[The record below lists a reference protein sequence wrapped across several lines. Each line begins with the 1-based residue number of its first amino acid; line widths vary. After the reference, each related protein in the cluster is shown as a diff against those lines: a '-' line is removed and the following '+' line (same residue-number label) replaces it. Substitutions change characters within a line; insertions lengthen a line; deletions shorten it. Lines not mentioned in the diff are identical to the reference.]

1 MIDLTAVIDNEEAI
15 RKFRELRNIAR
26 NATTSVVTD
35 ADRMD
40 YAMQRFA
47 ATLGKIGVGVSL
59 AGLVRQIA
67 ATRGEFQQLEVA
79 FTTLLQ
85 SKEKADALMS
95 QMVDLA
101 AKTPFDLKGVADGAR
116 QLLAY
121 GFAAEDITGT
131 LTRLGNVAAGL
142 GLPLERLTY
151 LYGTT
156 AVQGRLYA
164 RDMLQFTSS
173 GIPVLQEMAKMYG
186 KTTEEINE
194 MVSAGKIGFEDVK
207 KVIEGMTNEGGQFYN
222 LMQEQSKTITGLISN
237 LGDALD
243 TMFNDIGKSQ
253 EGVIAGVLQGTI
265 SLVENYQKV
274 LDILVPLVATY
285 GAYKAAIMLTVA
297 AQRVN
302 MVVMREAVLQKA
314 LALKIGKELTAA
326 QAVEAARM
334 TLVTKGWKALTVAIK
349 ANTVA
354 MLRNPVGL
362 ITTAIAALTYGLYK
376 LITADSAQ
384 EAAQKRVNAAM
395 DEYHQKLDEQ
405 KSKAESLHSVMNDD
419 VSTAYSKQKAYE
431 DLIKTYPEL
440 LKKYDEEQ
448 IKLMSLVDLTKE
460 LNRINDA
467 RKERDLEERYNN
479 KLAEINREKQYH
491 NTWIGK
497 RDDYAELYELEKQLK
512 SFRETMA
519 AAAPADVKIA
529 TLQGNID
536 ELTEQNKEIDR
547 LIQEARRKAAQ
558 GQFIPYNESE
568 AYLQEQKQSNVKT
581 IASNQGQITKLQE
594 GGTAVVQNKAYW
606 ENLKKEAQGAIDAMD
621 ISLKGTAEWKKLE
634 AQIVEYDAKIKQFN
648 TSDKTVKS
656 VSDAQKKLAEL
667 IFANDRALEQSRLD
681 IMKDGREKELA
692 ELDMQITEKL
702 QVIEKERK
710 LLNEAYDKDPSS
722 ARNEAAQRMTSEF
735 KGNAGLL
742 ARPLID
748 AAELVKKGWEDAGD
762 GIATVFSSQYGILDA
777 EGKEIELL
785 VTPILPNGDVLSPQ
799 ELEDYIYRQL
809 QGASDILKSD
819 TKKIVIAT
827 GVSSDGSAG
836 EILHQ
841 LQEAYYSEDIKFK
854 ERQINIEQKLVDAKA
869 AINLKYA
876 NEYDKISKQIMD
888 DTLSDEERKFQDI
901 KDKYAE
907 FRKWVETAKEGGS
920 ITLDQAGELEGKIKQ
935 AEENK
940 VLLEKEKAWN
950 EYLTKYGTFRER
962 LQATKD
968 EYDRKIAGTVTEGE
982 RSMLEAERDAA
993 LADFEVQASEWA
1005 QQLADMSIVQLD
1017 EMMREAQKKLEE
1029 ARKAYDKLDSSSTS
1043 EAEGLRKTIIRLEAE
1058 IKKLKEQL
1066 SKASETAKTGDWGG
1080 MATAFNAIAE
1090 TTRNAA
1096 NGICE
1101 YDEGLANVLST
1112 MGDIAASV
1120 GSFASAMG
1128 NIETSGASF
1137 ENVMGGITSGI
1148 SLATTVIG
1156 GLFNLFKRD
1165 DAIERTRRQFADL
1178 NDEIIRL
1185 KRESEINGWEGTIF
1199 GEDAFRNASEN
1210 MNVFTEAYDRYNK
1223 TLSKI
1228 QKRGGKFSFLT
1239 GIKEWESAAE
1249 SIANM
1254 SVKTRHGTWFRSAKY
1269 ESLGSLLPELF
1280 DDGELN
1286 MDALQKFTESDLFGK
1301 LAEENQELI
1310 KDLVDDW
1317 ELYQDAIEATKD
1329 YLSGIF
1335 GDLGNTMTDALV
1347 DAFTNG
1353 TNAAE
1358 SFKDSVSGMLG
1369 KLAKDMIYS
1378 IQLAPL
1384 FEEAQKQMLTAME
1397 NASGLSPEK
1406 QFEQYTNIID
1416 SLVSS
1421 VEGKQD
1427 DVMRMLEAFREA
1439 GNKHNLDL
1447 FTPDNDVSAQTAST
1461 RGYQVMSQD
1470 EGEEMNGRLSDVQAK
1485 TGNIL
1490 AAVEFVKSLSAEQLN
1505 RTTDIRDIM
1514 IQLNGNVADIR
1525 SYTRVLPTMNETLTS
1540 MNRKL
1545 DNL

>member
-85 SKEKADALMS
+85 NKEKADALMS

-285 GAYKAAIMLTVA
+285 GTYRAALIATAAIEKVQATITATKAILEQTKMLTRATQAQILFNKAVKANPYVLAASALVGLVSVIWRFSNRAKEAAKNAEGLARVNRQVAEQTDAEVARIKSLQDILSDTNAAYSARKKALDDLKSIVPSYHANLTEEGSLINNNTAALKAYITEFERLVKLQA
-297 AQRVN
+297 AQ
-302 MVVMREAVLQKA
+302 
-314 LALKIGKELTAA
+314 
-326 QAVEAARM
+326 
-334 TLVTKGWKALTVAIK
+334 
-349 ANTVA
+349 
-354 MLRNPVGL
+354 
-362 ITTAIAALTYGLYK
+362 
-376 LITADSAQ
+376 
-384 EAAQKRVNAAM
+384 
-395 DEYHQKLDEQ
+395 
-405 KSKAESLHSVMNDD
+405 
-419 VSTAYSKQKAYE
+419 
-431 DLIKTYPEL
+431 
-440 LKKYDEEQ
+440 
-448 IKLMSLVDLTKE
+448 
-460 LNRINDA
+460 
-467 RKERDLEERYNN
+467 
-479 KLAEINREKQYH
+479 
-491 NTWIGK
+491 
-497 RDDYAELYELEKQLK
+497 
-512 SFRETMA
+512 
-519 AAAPADVKIA
+519 
-529 TLQGNID
+529 D
-536 ELTEQNKEIDR
+536 ELTEAYKKQRQLQKELTKYEHD
-547 LIQEARRKAAQ
+547 LAEARQYNSLVAQ
-558 GQFIPYNESE
+558 PSVSAKVGTSGLQAISMGAGSGVAKPTAEIENQIERIKSEISATNDIINELNNEITNTSFEEEASKTILSAIQNLTDAQNAYNEAVKAWE
-568 AYLQEQKQSNVKT
+568 AAVSDGSDISVVKE
-581 IASNQGQITKLQE
+581 K
-594 GGTAVVQNKAYW
+594 
-606 ENLKKEAQGAIDAMD
+606 QGAVDA
-621 ISLKGTAEWKKLE
+621 AKKALDE
-634 AQIVEYDAKIKQFN
+634 AR
-648 TSDKTVKS
+648 
-656 VSDAQKKLAEL
+656 KLAGVDEKTKKAVTKSQKEL
-667 IFANDRALEQSRLD
+667 ADLVLANDLALEQSRLD

-1096 NGICE
+1096 NGIRE

-1335 GDLGNTMTDALV
+1335 GDLGNTMTDALA

-1397 NASGLSPEK
+1397 NDSGLSPEK

>member
-1 MIDLTAVIDNEEAI
+1 
-15 RKFRELRNIAR
+15 
-26 NATTSVVTD
+26 
-35 ADRMD
+35 
-40 YAMQRFA
+40 
-47 ATLGKIGVGVSL
+47 
-59 AGLVRQIA
+59 
-67 ATRGEFQQLEVA
+67 
-79 FTTLLQ
+79 
-85 SKEKADALMS
+85 
-95 QMVDLA
+95 
-101 AKTPFDLKGVADGAR
+101 
-116 QLLAY
+116 
-121 GFAAEDITGT
+121 
-131 LTRLGNVAAGL
+131 
-142 GLPLERLTY
+142 
-151 LYGTT
+151 
-156 AVQGRLYA
+156 
-164 RDMLQFTSS
+164 
-173 GIPVLQEMAKMYG
+173 
-186 KTTEEINE
+186 
-194 MVSAGKIGFEDVK
+194 
-207 KVIEGMTNEGGQFYN
+207 
-222 LMQEQSKTITGLISN
+222 
-237 LGDALD
+237 
-243 TMFNDIGKSQ
+243 
-253 EGVIAGVLQGTI
+253 
-265 SLVENYQKV
+265 
-274 LDILVPLVATY
+274 
-285 GAYKAAIMLTVA
+285 
-297 AQRVN
+297 
-302 MVVMREAVLQKA
+302 
-314 LALKIGKELTAA
+314 
-326 QAVEAARM
+326 
-334 TLVTKGWKALTVAIK
+334 
-349 ANTVA
+349 
-354 MLRNPVGL
+354 
-362 ITTAIAALTYGLYK
+362 
-376 LITADSAQ
+376 
-384 EAAQKRVNAAM
+384 
-395 DEYHQKLDEQ
+395 
-405 KSKAESLHSVMNDD
+405 
-419 VSTAYSKQKAYE
+419 
-431 DLIKTYPEL
+431 
-440 LKKYDEEQ
+440 
-448 IKLMSLVDLTKE
+448 
-460 LNRINDA
+460 
-467 RKERDLEERYNN
+467 
-479 KLAEINREKQYH
+479 
-491 NTWIGK
+491 
-497 RDDYAELYELEKQLK
+497 
-512 SFRETMA
+512 
-519 AAAPADVKIA
+519 
-529 TLQGNID
+529 
-536 ELTEQNKEIDR
+536 
-547 LIQEARRKAAQ
+547 
-558 GQFIPYNESE
+558 
-568 AYLQEQKQSNVKT
+568 
-581 IASNQGQITKLQE
+581 
-594 GGTAVVQNKAYW
+594 
-606 ENLKKEAQGAIDAMD
+606 
-621 ISLKGTAEWKKLE
+621 
-634 AQIVEYDAKIKQFN
+634 
-648 TSDKTVKS
+648 
-656 VSDAQKKLAEL
+656 
-667 IFANDRALEQSRLD
+667 
-681 IMKDGREKELA
+681 
-692 ELDMQITEKL
+692 
-702 QVIEKERK
+702 
-710 LLNEAYDKDPSS
+710 
-722 ARNEAAQRMTSEF
+722 
-735 KGNAGLL
+735 
-742 ARPLID
+742 
-748 AAELVKKGWEDAGD
+748 
-762 GIATVFSSQYGILDA
+762 
-777 EGKEIELL
+777 
-785 VTPILPNGDVLSPQ
+785 
-799 ELEDYIYRQL
+799 
-809 QGASDILKSD
+809 
-819 TKKIVIAT
+819 
-827 GVSSDGSAG
+827 
-836 EILHQ
+836 
-841 LQEAYYSEDIKFK
+841 
-854 ERQINIEQKLVDAKA
+854 
-869 AINLKYA
+869 
-876 NEYDKISKQIMD
+876 
-888 DTLSDEERKFQDI
+888 
-901 KDKYAE
+901 
-907 FRKWVETAKEGGS
+907 
-920 ITLDQAGELEGKIKQ
+920 
-935 AEENK
+935 
-940 VLLEKEKAWN
+940 
-950 EYLTKYGTFRER
+950 
-962 LQATKD
+962 
-968 EYDRKIAGTVTEGE
+968 
-982 RSMLEAERDAA
+982 
-993 LADFEVQASEWA
+993 
-1005 QQLADMSIVQLD
+1005 
-1017 EMMREAQKKLEE
+1017 
-1029 ARKAYDKLDSSSTS
+1029 
-1043 EAEGLRKTIIRLEAE
+1043 
-1058 IKKLKEQL
+1058 
-1066 SKASETAKTGDWGG
+1066 

-1096 NGICE
+1096 NGIRE

-1239 GIKEWESAAE
+1239 GIKEWDSAAE

-1301 LAEENQELI
+1301 LAGENQELI

-1347 DAFTNG
+1347 DAFANG

>member
-121 GFAAEDITGT
+121 GFAAEDVTGT

-594 GGTAVVQNKAYW
+594 GGTAAVQNKAYW

-667 IFANDRALEQSRLD
+667 ILANDRALEQSRLD
-681 IMKDGREKELA
+681 IMKEGLDKELA
-692 ELDMQITEKL
+692 EIDFQTEQRK
-702 QVIEKERK
+702 QAISKAREEEKEASGGK
-710 LLNEAYDKDPSS
+710 LTNEREQDFATQMANLEVKANNERIA
-722 ARNEAAQRMTSEF
+722 ARM
-735 KGNAGLL
+735 
-742 ARPLID
+742 
-748 AAELVKKGWEDAGD
+748 
-762 GIATVFSSQYGILDA
+762 
-777 EGKEIELL
+777 
-785 VTPILPNGDVLSPQ
+785 
-799 ELEDYIYRQL
+799 
-809 QGASDILKSD
+809 
-819 TKKIVIAT
+819 
-827 GVSSDGSAG
+827 
-836 EILHQ
+836 
-841 LQEAYYSEDIKFK
+841 
-854 ERQINIEQKLVDAKA
+854 
-869 AINLKYA
+869 KYA

-968 EYDRKIAGTVTEGE
+968 EYDRKIARTVTEGE

-1096 NGICE
+1096 NGIRE

-1239 GIKEWESAAE
+1239 GIKEWDSAAE

-1301 LAEENQELI
+1301 LAGENQELI

-1347 DAFTNG
+1347 DAFANG
-1353 TNAAE
+1353 TNASE

>member
-85 SKEKADALMS
+85 NKEKADALMS

-681 IMKDGREKELA
+681 IMKDGLNKELA
-692 ELDMQITEKL
+692 EIDFQTEQRK
-702 QVIEKERK
+702 QAISKAREEEKEASGGK
-710 LLNEAYDKDPSS
+710 LTNEREQDFATQMANVEVKANNERIA
-722 ARNEAAQRMTSEF
+722 ARM
-735 KGNAGLL
+735 
-742 ARPLID
+742 
-748 AAELVKKGWEDAGD
+748 
-762 GIATVFSSQYGILDA
+762 
-777 EGKEIELL
+777 
-785 VTPILPNGDVLSPQ
+785 
-799 ELEDYIYRQL
+799 
-809 QGASDILKSD
+809 
-819 TKKIVIAT
+819 
-827 GVSSDGSAG
+827 
-836 EILHQ
+836 
-841 LQEAYYSEDIKFK
+841 
-854 ERQINIEQKLVDAKA
+854 
-869 AINLKYA
+869 KYA

-940 VLLEKEKAWN
+940 VLLENEKAWN

-1096 NGICE
+1096 NGIRE

-1239 GIKEWESAAE
+1239 GTKEWDSAAE

-1347 DAFTNG
+1347 DAFANG

-1358 SFKDSVSGMLG
+1358 SFKDSVSGMLS

-1384 FEEAQKQMLTAME
+1384 FEEAQKQMLTVME

-1416 SLVSS
+1416 SLVSN

>member
-67 ATRGEFQQLEVA
+67 TTRGEFQQLEVA

-85 SKEKADALMS
+85 NKEKADALMAE
-95 QMVDLA
+95 MVDLA

-681 IMKDGREKELA
+681 IMKDGLNKELA
-692 ELDMQITEKL
+692 EIDFQTEQRK
-702 QVIEKERK
+702 QAISKAREEEKEASGGK
-710 LLNEAYDKDPSS
+710 LTNEREQDFATQMANVEVKANNERIA
-722 ARNEAAQRMTSEF
+722 ARM
-735 KGNAGLL
+735 
-742 ARPLID
+742 
-748 AAELVKKGWEDAGD
+748 
-762 GIATVFSSQYGILDA
+762 
-777 EGKEIELL
+777 
-785 VTPILPNGDVLSPQ
+785 
-799 ELEDYIYRQL
+799 
-809 QGASDILKSD
+809 
-819 TKKIVIAT
+819 
-827 GVSSDGSAG
+827 
-836 EILHQ
+836 
-841 LQEAYYSEDIKFK
+841 
-854 ERQINIEQKLVDAKA
+854 
-869 AINLKYA
+869 KYA

-1096 NGICE
+1096 NGIRE

-1335 GDLGNTMTDALV
+1335 GDLGNTMTDALA

>member
-67 ATRGEFQQLEVA
+67 TTRGEFQQLEVA

-85 SKEKADALMS
+85 NKEKADALMS

-285 GAYKAAIMLTVA
+285 GTYRAALIATAAIEKVQATITATKAILEQTKMLTRATQAQILFNKAVKANPYVLAASALVGLVSVIWRFSNRAKEAAKNAEGLARVNRQVAEQTDAEVARIKSLQDILSDTNAAYSARKKALDDLKSIVPSYHANLTEEGSLINNNTAALKAYITEFERLVKLQA
-297 AQRVN
+297 AQ
-302 MVVMREAVLQKA
+302 
-314 LALKIGKELTAA
+314 
-326 QAVEAARM
+326 
-334 TLVTKGWKALTVAIK
+334 
-349 ANTVA
+349 
-354 MLRNPVGL
+354 
-362 ITTAIAALTYGLYK
+362 
-376 LITADSAQ
+376 
-384 EAAQKRVNAAM
+384 
-395 DEYHQKLDEQ
+395 
-405 KSKAESLHSVMNDD
+405 
-419 VSTAYSKQKAYE
+419 
-431 DLIKTYPEL
+431 
-440 LKKYDEEQ
+440 
-448 IKLMSLVDLTKE
+448 
-460 LNRINDA
+460 
-467 RKERDLEERYNN
+467 
-479 KLAEINREKQYH
+479 
-491 NTWIGK
+491 
-497 RDDYAELYELEKQLK
+497 
-512 SFRETMA
+512 
-519 AAAPADVKIA
+519 
-529 TLQGNID
+529 D
-536 ELTEQNKEIDR
+536 ELTEAYKKQRQLQKELTKYEHD
-547 LIQEARRKAAQ
+547 LAEARQYNSLVAQ
-558 GQFIPYNESE
+558 PSVSAKVGTSGLQAISMGAGSGVAKPTAEIENQIERIKSEISATNDIINELNNEITNTSFEEEASKTILSAIQNLTDAQNAYNEAVKAWE
-568 AYLQEQKQSNVKT
+568 AAVSDGSDISVVKE
-581 IASNQGQITKLQE
+581 K
-594 GGTAVVQNKAYW
+594 
-606 ENLKKEAQGAIDAMD
+606 QGAVDA
-621 ISLKGTAEWKKLE
+621 AKKALDE
-634 AQIVEYDAKIKQFN
+634 AR
-648 TSDKTVKS
+648 
-656 VSDAQKKLAEL
+656 KLAGVDEKTKKAVTKSQKEL
-667 IFANDRALEQSRLD
+667 ADLVLANDLALEQSRLD

-854 ERQINIEQKLVDAKA
+854 KRQINIEQKLVDAKA

-940 VLLEKEKAWN
+940 VLLENEKAWN

-1096 NGICE
+1096 NGIRE

-1137 ENVMGGITSGI
+1137 ENVVGGITSGI

-1239 GIKEWESAAE
+1239 GIKEWDSAAE

-1347 DAFTNG
+1347 DAFANG

-1358 SFKDSVSGMLG
+1358 SFKDSVSGMLS

-1384 FEEAQKQMLTAME
+1384 FEEAQKQMLTVME

-1416 SLVSS
+1416 SLVSN

>member
-85 SKEKADALMS
+85 NKEKADALMS

-285 GAYKAAIMLTVA
+285 GTYRAALIATAAIEKVQATITATKAILEQTKMLTRATQAQILFNKAVKANPYVLAASALVGLVSVIWRFSNRAKEAAKNAEGLARVNRQVAEQTDAEVARIKSLQDILSDTNAAYSARKKALDDLKSIVPSYHANLTEEGSLINNNTAALKAYITEFERLVKLQA
-297 AQRVN
+297 AQ
-302 MVVMREAVLQKA
+302 
-314 LALKIGKELTAA
+314 
-326 QAVEAARM
+326 
-334 TLVTKGWKALTVAIK
+334 
-349 ANTVA
+349 
-354 MLRNPVGL
+354 
-362 ITTAIAALTYGLYK
+362 
-376 LITADSAQ
+376 
-384 EAAQKRVNAAM
+384 
-395 DEYHQKLDEQ
+395 
-405 KSKAESLHSVMNDD
+405 
-419 VSTAYSKQKAYE
+419 
-431 DLIKTYPEL
+431 
-440 LKKYDEEQ
+440 
-448 IKLMSLVDLTKE
+448 
-460 LNRINDA
+460 
-467 RKERDLEERYNN
+467 
-479 KLAEINREKQYH
+479 
-491 NTWIGK
+491 
-497 RDDYAELYELEKQLK
+497 
-512 SFRETMA
+512 
-519 AAAPADVKIA
+519 
-529 TLQGNID
+529 D
-536 ELTEQNKEIDR
+536 ELTEAYKKQRQLQKELTKYEHD
-547 LIQEARRKAAQ
+547 LAEARQYNSLVAQ
-558 GQFIPYNESE
+558 PSVSAKVGTSGLQAISMGAGSGVAKPTAEIENQIERIKSEISATNDIINELNNEITNTSFEEEASKTILSAIQNLTDAQNAYNEAVKAWE
-568 AYLQEQKQSNVKT
+568 AAVSDGSDISVVKE
-581 IASNQGQITKLQE
+581 K
-594 GGTAVVQNKAYW
+594 
-606 ENLKKEAQGAIDAMD
+606 QGAVDA
-621 ISLKGTAEWKKLE
+621 AKKALDE
-634 AQIVEYDAKIKQFN
+634 ARELAGVDE
-648 TSDKTVKS
+648 KTKKAVTKS
-656 VSDAQKKLAEL
+656 QKELADL
-667 IFANDRALEQSRLD
+667 VLANDLALEQSRLD

-1096 NGICE
+1096 NGIRE

-1335 GDLGNTMTDALV
+1335 GDLGNTMTDALA

>member
-67 ATRGEFQQLEVA
+67 TTRGEFQQLEVA

-85 SKEKADALMS
+85 NKEKADALMAE
-95 QMVDLA
+95 MVDLA

-285 GAYKAAIMLTVA
+285 GTYRAALIATAAIEKVQATITATKAILEQTKMLTRATQAQILFNKAVKANPYVLA
-297 AQRVN
+297 AS
-302 MVVMREAVLQKA
+302 A
-314 LALKIGKELTAA
+314 LVG
-326 QAVEAARM
+326 
-334 TLVTKGWKALTVAIK
+334 LVTLIYQFSDGGYNAAKAQKDLNESI
-349 ANTVA
+349 ANA
-354 MLRNPVGL
+354 SAG
-362 ITTAIAALTYGLYK
+362 AIAEQRELARLKGELEGCTEGTKEYEETKKKIIDKFGQY
-376 LITADSAQ
+376 DSSLKQ
-384 EAAQKRVNAAM
+384 EALSVQTLTEKYSSLSQAIMDSYNARQ
-395 DEYHQKLDEQ
+395 YEQ
-405 KSKAESLHSVMNDD
+405 FSASQ
-419 VSTAYSKQKAYE
+419 SKQLEETITKNLDKLYNR
-431 DLIKTYPEL
+431 L
-440 LKKYDEEQ
+440 LKEVGDE
-448 IKLMSLVDLTKE
+448 K
-460 LNRINDA
+460 
-467 RKERDLEERYNN
+467 
-479 KLAEINREKQYH
+479 
-491 NTWIGK
+491 G
-497 RDDYAELYELEKQLK
+497 AELYAKIRDSIISGQEL
-512 SFRETMA
+512 
-519 AAAPADVKIA
+519 DDDIIA
-529 TLQGNID
+529 VLDRI
-536 ELTEQNKEIDR
+536 QNKGTIIADSRIDSWIKNIR
-547 LIQEARRKAAQ
+547 EAQKLADETDAQARRRFGINTPQKQ
-558 GQFIPYNESE
+558 NENESPKNE
-568 AYLQEQKQSNVKT
+568 VQNKVA
-581 IASNQGQITKLQE
+581 
-594 GGTAVVQNKAYW
+594 AVHNKAYW

-667 IFANDRALEQSRLD
+667 ILANDRALEQSRLD

-876 NEYDKISKQIMD
+876 KEYNKISKQITD
-888 DTLSDEERKFQDI
+888 SALSEEERKYQGI

-907 FRKWVETAKEGGS
+907 FRKWVETAKAGGN
-920 ITLDQAGELEGKIKQ
+920 ITSDQ
-935 AEENK
+935 
-940 VLLEKEKAWN
+940 
-950 EYLTKYGTFRER
+950 
-962 LQATKD
+962 
-968 EYDRKIAGTVTEGE
+968 
-982 RSMLEAERDAA
+982 
-993 LADFEVQASEWA
+993 
-1005 QQLADMSIVQLD
+1005 
-1017 EMMREAQKKLEE
+1017 
-1029 ARKAYDKLDSSSTS
+1029 
-1043 EAEGLRKTIIRLEAE
+1043 AEGLE
-1058 IKKLKEQL
+1058 IKINQ
-1066 SKASETAKTGDWGG
+1066 
-1080 MATAFNAIAE
+1080 AE
-1090 TTRNAA
+1090 TTEALKA
-1096 NGICE
+1096 VVDE
-1101 YDEGLANVLST
+1101 YGTAEDKITEIHEKAEKARQVATESGRSDLITKITQWEKDQISA
-1112 MGDIAASV
+1112 IEASV
-1120 GSFASAMG
+1120 IEQSDLWKQLLGDLDRMTTDQLQEAINQARQLIANSTNLSIQDTQALLGS
-1128 NIETSGASF
+1128 IENAYKK
-1137 ENVMGGITSGI
+1137 
-1148 SLATTVIG
+1148 LTTR
-1156 GLFNLFKRD
+1156 NPFK
-1165 DAIERTRRQFADL
+1165 A
-1178 NDEIIRL
+1178 L
-1185 KRESEINGWEGTIF
+1185 K
-1199 GEDAFRNASEN
+1199 D
-1210 MNVFTEAYDRYNK
+1210 AYDRYRKAVKSGNK
-1223 TLSKI
+1223 DDIASAWADVQTATQRVKKTFSEMIEIVSDLGGALDSDVVDGFNKIDSIVGNAMNAFEGFGKKGKKSTEDIIKGLS
-1228 QKRGGKFSFLT
+1228 GVT
-1239 GIKEWESAAE
+1239 GI
-1249 SIANM
+1249 I
-1254 SVKTRHGTWFRSAKY
+1254 TTIIG
-1269 ESLGSLLPELF
+1269 LF
-1280 DDGELN
+1280 DDSARQAEIQAEKNRQLEGTWDSINYQVERYIDLLETAGGSEYFENAEKALSSIQKGIDLTIKSLTDFPTGEVDKITGILKVISFAGGRDIN
-1286 MDALQKFTESDLFGK
+1286 TSLLGVSKEDYETLKQVYEVLQSGDKDAIIALKDNEDLFKLLPKWMQDLINKLIDYDDQLKKTQEDINKDLFQTTTSDMEDAVISWLKNVKDGSDEASEYLEDAMRDALL
-1301 LAEENQELI
+1301 
-1310 KDLVDDW
+1310 
-1317 ELYQDAIEATKD
+1317 
-1329 YLSGIF
+1329 
-1335 GDLGNTMTDALV
+1335 
-1347 DAFTNG
+1347 
-1353 TNAAE
+1353 E
-1358 SFKDSVSGMLG
+1358 SFKIEQLRPRLQEFYKKYAQYADTDQDN
-1369 KLAKDMIYS
+1369 KLD
-1378 IQLAPL
+1378 
-1384 FEEAQKQMLTAME
+1384 LTADE
-1397 NASGLSPEK
+1397 ISKLREEWK
-1406 QFEQYTNIID
+1406 DIID
-1416 SLVSS
+1416 WSKEQTEGIRDVIGESSSL
-1421 VEGKQD
+1421 
-1427 DVMRMLEAFREA
+1427 
-1439 GNKHNLDL
+1439 
-1447 FTPDNDVSAQTAST
+1447 SAQTAST

>member
-253 EGVIAGVLQGTI
+253 EGIISNVLQGTI

-594 GGTAVVQNKAYW
+594 GSTGVVQNKAYW
-606 ENLKKEAQGAIDAMD
+606 ENLKKEAQEAIDAMD

-667 IFANDRALEQSRLD
+667 ILANDRALEQSRLD
-681 IMKDGREKELA
+681 IMKEGLDKELA
-692 ELDMQITEKL
+692 EIDFQTEQRK
-702 QVIEKERK
+702 QAISKAREEEKEASGGK
-710 LLNEAYDKDPSS
+710 LTNEREQDFATQMANLEVKANNERIA
-722 ARNEAAQRMTSEF
+722 ARM
-735 KGNAGLL
+735 
-742 ARPLID
+742 
-748 AAELVKKGWEDAGD
+748 
-762 GIATVFSSQYGILDA
+762 
-777 EGKEIELL
+777 
-785 VTPILPNGDVLSPQ
+785 
-799 ELEDYIYRQL
+799 
-809 QGASDILKSD
+809 
-819 TKKIVIAT
+819 
-827 GVSSDGSAG
+827 
-836 EILHQ
+836 
-841 LQEAYYSEDIKFK
+841 
-854 ERQINIEQKLVDAKA
+854 
-869 AINLKYA
+869 KYA

-1096 NGICE
+1096 NGIRE

-1239 GIKEWESAAE
+1239 GIKEWDSAAE

-1301 LAEENQELI
+1301 LAGENQELI

-1347 DAFTNG
+1347 DAFANG

>member
-67 ATRGEFQQLEVA
+67 TTRGEFQQLEVA

-85 SKEKADALMS
+85 NKEKADALMAE
-95 QMVDLA
+95 MVDLA

-285 GAYKAAIMLTVA
+285 GTYRAALIATAAIEKVQATITATKAILEQTKMLTRATQAQILFNKAVKANPYVLA
-297 AQRVN
+297 AS
-302 MVVMREAVLQKA
+302 A
-314 LALKIGKELTAA
+314 LVG
-326 QAVEAARM
+326 
-334 TLVTKGWKALTVAIK
+334 LVTLIYQLSDGGYNAAKAQKDLNESIANASAGAIAEQRELARLKGELEGCTEGTKEYEETKKKIIDKFGQYDSSLKQEALSVQTLTEKYSSLSQAIMDSYNARQYEQFSASQSK
-349 ANTVA
+349 QLEETITEN
-354 MLRNPVGL
+354 LDKLYNRLLKEVGDEKGAEL
-362 ITTAIAALTYGLYK
+362 YAKIRDSIISGQELDDDIIAALDRIQNKGT
-376 LITADSAQ
+376 IIADS
-384 EAAQKRVNAAM
+384 RI
-395 DEYHQKLDEQ
+395 D
-405 KSKAESLHSVMNDD
+405 S
-419 VSTAYSKQKAYE
+419 
-431 DLIKTYPEL
+431 LIKNIREAL
-440 LKKYDEEQ
+440 
-448 IKLMSLVDLTKE
+448 
-460 LNRINDA
+460 
-467 RKERDLEERYNN
+467 
-479 KLAEINREKQYH
+479 KLADEMDAQARRRFGINTPQKQ
-491 NTWIGK
+491 NENESPK
-497 RDDYAELYELEKQLK
+497 NE
-512 SFRETMA
+512 
-519 AAAPADVKIA
+519 V
-529 TLQGNID
+529 
-536 ELTEQNKEIDR
+536 QNK
-547 LIQEARRKAAQ
+547 
-558 GQFIPYNESE
+558 
-568 AYLQEQKQSNVKT
+568 V
-581 IASNQGQITKLQE
+581 
-594 GGTAVVQNKAYW
+594 AVVQNKAYW

-681 IMKDGREKELA
+681 IMKEGLDKELA
-692 ELDMQITEKL
+692 EIDFQTEQRK
-702 QVIEKERK
+702 QAISKAREEEKEASGGK
-710 LLNEAYDKDPSS
+710 LTNEREQDFATQMANVEVKANNERIA
-722 ARNEAAQRMTSEF
+722 ARM
-735 KGNAGLL
+735 
-742 ARPLID
+742 
-748 AAELVKKGWEDAGD
+748 
-762 GIATVFSSQYGILDA
+762 
-777 EGKEIELL
+777 
-785 VTPILPNGDVLSPQ
+785 
-799 ELEDYIYRQL
+799 
-809 QGASDILKSD
+809 
-819 TKKIVIAT
+819 
-827 GVSSDGSAG
+827 
-836 EILHQ
+836 
-841 LQEAYYSEDIKFK
+841 
-854 ERQINIEQKLVDAKA
+854 
-869 AINLKYA
+869 KYA

-940 VLLEKEKAWN
+940 VLLENEKAWN

-1096 NGICE
+1096 NGIRE

-1239 GIKEWESAAE
+1239 GIKEWDSAAE

-1347 DAFTNG
+1347 DAFANG

-1358 SFKDSVSGMLG
+1358 SFKDSVSRMLS

-1384 FEEAQKQMLTAME
+1384 FEEAQKQMLTVME

-1416 SLVSS
+1416 SLVSN

>member
-606 ENLKKEAQGAIDAMD
+606 ENLKKEAQGTIDAMD

-681 IMKDGREKELA
+681 IMKDGLNKELA
-692 ELDMQITEKL
+692 EIDFQTEQRK
-702 QVIEKERK
+702 QAISKAREEEKEASGGK
-710 LLNEAYDKDPSS
+710 LTNEREQDFATQMANVEVKANNERIA
-722 ARNEAAQRMTSEF
+722 ARM
-735 KGNAGLL
+735 
-742 ARPLID
+742 
-748 AAELVKKGWEDAGD
+748 
-762 GIATVFSSQYGILDA
+762 
-777 EGKEIELL
+777 
-785 VTPILPNGDVLSPQ
+785 
-799 ELEDYIYRQL
+799 
-809 QGASDILKSD
+809 
-819 TKKIVIAT
+819 
-827 GVSSDGSAG
+827 
-836 EILHQ
+836 
-841 LQEAYYSEDIKFK
+841 
-854 ERQINIEQKLVDAKA
+854 
-869 AINLKYA
+869 KYA

-940 VLLEKEKAWN
+940 VLLENEKAWN

-1096 NGICE
+1096 NGIRE

-1239 GIKEWESAAE
+1239 GIKEWDSAAE

-1347 DAFTNG
+1347 DAFANG

-1358 SFKDSVSGMLG
+1358 SFKDSVSGMLS

-1384 FEEAQKQMLTAME
+1384 FEEAQKQMLTVME

-1416 SLVSS
+1416 SLVSN

>member
-85 SKEKADALMS
+85 NKEKADALMAE
-95 QMVDLA
+95 MVDLA

-274 LDILVPLVATY
+274 LDILIPLVATY

-519 AAAPADVKIA
+519 AAAPADVKIV

-594 GGTAVVQNKAYW
+594 GGTAVVRNKAYW

-681 IMKDGREKELA
+681 IMKEGLDKELA
-692 ELDMQITEKL
+692 EIDFQTEQRK
-702 QVIEKERK
+702 QAISKAREEEKEASGGK
-710 LLNEAYDKDPSS
+710 LTNEREQDFATQMANVEVKANNERIA
-722 ARNEAAQRMTSEF
+722 ARM
-735 KGNAGLL
+735 
-742 ARPLID
+742 
-748 AAELVKKGWEDAGD
+748 
-762 GIATVFSSQYGILDA
+762 
-777 EGKEIELL
+777 
-785 VTPILPNGDVLSPQ
+785 
-799 ELEDYIYRQL
+799 
-809 QGASDILKSD
+809 
-819 TKKIVIAT
+819 
-827 GVSSDGSAG
+827 
-836 EILHQ
+836 
-841 LQEAYYSEDIKFK
+841 
-854 ERQINIEQKLVDAKA
+854 
-869 AINLKYA
+869 KYA

-940 VLLEKEKAWN
+940 VLLENEKAWN

-1096 NGICE
+1096 NGIRE

-1239 GIKEWESAAE
+1239 GIKEWDSAAE

-1347 DAFTNG
+1347 DAFANG

-1358 SFKDSVSGMLG
+1358 SFKDSVSGMLS

-1384 FEEAQKQMLTAME
+1384 FEEAQKQMLTVME

-1416 SLVSS
+1416 SLVSN

>member
-85 SKEKADALMS
+85 NKEKADALMS

-285 GAYKAAIMLTVA
+285 GTYRAALIATAAIEKVQATITATKAILEQTKMLTRATQAQILFNKAVKANPYVLAASALVGLVSVIWRFSNRAKEAAKNAEGLARVNRQVAEQTDAEVARIKSLQDILSDTNAAYSARKKALDDLKSIVPSYHANLTEEGSLINNNTAALKAYITEFERLVKLQA
-297 AQRVN
+297 AQ
-302 MVVMREAVLQKA
+302 
-314 LALKIGKELTAA
+314 
-326 QAVEAARM
+326 
-334 TLVTKGWKALTVAIK
+334 
-349 ANTVA
+349 
-354 MLRNPVGL
+354 
-362 ITTAIAALTYGLYK
+362 
-376 LITADSAQ
+376 
-384 EAAQKRVNAAM
+384 
-395 DEYHQKLDEQ
+395 
-405 KSKAESLHSVMNDD
+405 
-419 VSTAYSKQKAYE
+419 
-431 DLIKTYPEL
+431 
-440 LKKYDEEQ
+440 
-448 IKLMSLVDLTKE
+448 
-460 LNRINDA
+460 
-467 RKERDLEERYNN
+467 
-479 KLAEINREKQYH
+479 
-491 NTWIGK
+491 
-497 RDDYAELYELEKQLK
+497 
-512 SFRETMA
+512 
-519 AAAPADVKIA
+519 
-529 TLQGNID
+529 D
-536 ELTEQNKEIDR
+536 ELTEAYKKQRQLQKELTKYEHD
-547 LIQEARRKAAQ
+547 LAEARQYNSLVAQ
-558 GQFIPYNESE
+558 PSVSAKVGTSGLQAISMGAGSGVAKPTAEIENQIERIKSEISATNDIINELNNEITNTSFEEEASKTILSAIQNLTDAQNAYNEAVKAWE
-568 AYLQEQKQSNVKT
+568 AAVSDGSDISVVKE
-581 IASNQGQITKLQE
+581 K
-594 GGTAVVQNKAYW
+594 
-606 ENLKKEAQGAIDAMD
+606 QGAVDA
-621 ISLKGTAEWKKLE
+621 AKKALDE
-634 AQIVEYDAKIKQFN
+634 AR
-648 TSDKTVKS
+648 
-656 VSDAQKKLAEL
+656 KLAGVDEKTKKAVTKSQKEL
-667 IFANDRALEQSRLD
+667 ADLVLANDLALEQSRLD

-1096 NGICE
+1096 NGIRE

-1347 DAFTNG
+1347 DAFTSG

>member
-681 IMKDGREKELA
+681 IMKDGLNKELA
-692 ELDMQITEKL
+692 EIDFQTEQRK
-702 QVIEKERK
+702 QAISKAREEEKEASGGK
-710 LLNEAYDKDPSS
+710 LTNEREQDFATQMANVEVKANNERIA
-722 ARNEAAQRMTSEF
+722 ARM
-735 KGNAGLL
+735 
-742 ARPLID
+742 
-748 AAELVKKGWEDAGD
+748 
-762 GIATVFSSQYGILDA
+762 
-777 EGKEIELL
+777 
-785 VTPILPNGDVLSPQ
+785 
-799 ELEDYIYRQL
+799 
-809 QGASDILKSD
+809 
-819 TKKIVIAT
+819 
-827 GVSSDGSAG
+827 
-836 EILHQ
+836 
-841 LQEAYYSEDIKFK
+841 
-854 ERQINIEQKLVDAKA
+854 
-869 AINLKYA
+869 KYA

-940 VLLEKEKAWN
+940 VLLENEKAWN

-1096 NGICE
+1096 NGIRE

-1335 GDLGNTMTDALV
+1335 GDLGNTMTDALA

>member
-681 IMKDGREKELA
+681 IMKDGLNKELA
-692 ELDMQITEKL
+692 EIDFQTEQRK
-702 QVIEKERK
+702 QAISKAREEEKEASGGK
-710 LLNEAYDKDPSS
+710 LTNEREQDFATQMANVEVKANNERIA
-722 ARNEAAQRMTSEF
+722 ARM
-735 KGNAGLL
+735 
-742 ARPLID
+742 
-748 AAELVKKGWEDAGD
+748 
-762 GIATVFSSQYGILDA
+762 
-777 EGKEIELL
+777 
-785 VTPILPNGDVLSPQ
+785 
-799 ELEDYIYRQL
+799 
-809 QGASDILKSD
+809 
-819 TKKIVIAT
+819 
-827 GVSSDGSAG
+827 
-836 EILHQ
+836 
-841 LQEAYYSEDIKFK
+841 
-854 ERQINIEQKLVDAKA
+854 
-869 AINLKYA
+869 KYA

-940 VLLEKEKAWN
+940 VLLENEKAWN

-1029 ARKAYDKLDSSSTS
+1029 ARKAYEKLDSSSTS

-1096 NGICE
+1096 NGIRE

-1239 GIKEWESAAE
+1239 GIKEWDSAAE

-1347 DAFTNG
+1347 DAFANG

-1358 SFKDSVSGMLG
+1358 SFKDSVSGMLS

-1384 FEEAQKQMLTAME
+1384 FEEAQKQMLTVME

-1416 SLVSS
+1416 SLVSN

>member
-85 SKEKADALMS
+85 NKEKADALMAE
-95 QMVDLA
+95 MVDLA

-606 ENLKKEAQGAIDAMD
+606 ENLKKEAQGTIDAMD

-681 IMKDGREKELA
+681 IMKDGLNKELA
-692 ELDMQITEKL
+692 EIDFQTEQRK
-702 QVIEKERK
+702 QAISKAREEEKEASGGK
-710 LLNEAYDKDPSS
+710 LTNEREQDFATQMANVEVKANNERIA
-722 ARNEAAQRMTSEF
+722 ARM
-735 KGNAGLL
+735 
-742 ARPLID
+742 
-748 AAELVKKGWEDAGD
+748 
-762 GIATVFSSQYGILDA
+762 
-777 EGKEIELL
+777 
-785 VTPILPNGDVLSPQ
+785 
-799 ELEDYIYRQL
+799 
-809 QGASDILKSD
+809 
-819 TKKIVIAT
+819 
-827 GVSSDGSAG
+827 
-836 EILHQ
+836 
-841 LQEAYYSEDIKFK
+841 
-854 ERQINIEQKLVDAKA
+854 
-869 AINLKYA
+869 KYA

-940 VLLEKEKAWN
+940 VLLENEKAWN

-1096 NGICE
+1096 NGIRE

-1239 GIKEWESAAE
+1239 GIKEWDSAAE

-1347 DAFTNG
+1347 DAFANG

-1358 SFKDSVSGMLG
+1358 SFKDSVSGMLS

-1384 FEEAQKQMLTAME
+1384 FEEAQKQMLTVME

-1416 SLVSS
+1416 SLVSN

>member
-681 IMKDGREKELA
+681 IMKDGLNKELA
-692 ELDMQITEKL
+692 EIDFQTEQRK
-702 QVIEKERK
+702 QAISKAREEEKEASGGK
-710 LLNEAYDKDPSS
+710 LTNEREQDFATQMANVEVKANNERIA
-722 ARNEAAQRMTSEF
+722 ARM
-735 KGNAGLL
+735 
-742 ARPLID
+742 
-748 AAELVKKGWEDAGD
+748 
-762 GIATVFSSQYGILDA
+762 
-777 EGKEIELL
+777 
-785 VTPILPNGDVLSPQ
+785 
-799 ELEDYIYRQL
+799 
-809 QGASDILKSD
+809 
-819 TKKIVIAT
+819 
-827 GVSSDGSAG
+827 
-836 EILHQ
+836 
-841 LQEAYYSEDIKFK
+841 
-854 ERQINIEQKLVDAKA
+854 
-869 AINLKYA
+869 KYA

-940 VLLEKEKAWN
+940 VLLENEKAWN

-1096 NGICE
+1096 NGIRE

-1239 GIKEWESAAE
+1239 GIKEWDSAAE

-1347 DAFTNG
+1347 DAFANG
-1353 TNAAE
+1353 TNASE
-1358 SFKDSVSGMLG
+1358 SFKDSVSGMLS

-1384 FEEAQKQMLTAME
+1384 FEEAQKQMLTVME

-1416 SLVSS
+1416 SLVSN

>member
-67 ATRGEFQQLEVA
+67 TTRGEFQQLEVA

-85 SKEKADALMS
+85 NKEKADALMAE
-95 QMVDLA
+95 MVDLA

-285 GAYKAAIMLTVA
+285 GTYRAALIATAAIEKVQATITATKAILEQTKMLTRATQAQILFNKAVKANPYVLAASALVGLVSVIWRFSNRAKEAAKNAEGLARVNRQVAEQTDAEVARIKSLQDILSDTNAAYSARKKALDDLKSIVPSYHANLTEEGSLINNNTAALKAYITEFERLVKLQA
-297 AQRVN
+297 AQ
-302 MVVMREAVLQKA
+302 
-314 LALKIGKELTAA
+314 
-326 QAVEAARM
+326 
-334 TLVTKGWKALTVAIK
+334 
-349 ANTVA
+349 
-354 MLRNPVGL
+354 
-362 ITTAIAALTYGLYK
+362 
-376 LITADSAQ
+376 
-384 EAAQKRVNAAM
+384 
-395 DEYHQKLDEQ
+395 
-405 KSKAESLHSVMNDD
+405 
-419 VSTAYSKQKAYE
+419 
-431 DLIKTYPEL
+431 
-440 LKKYDEEQ
+440 
-448 IKLMSLVDLTKE
+448 
-460 LNRINDA
+460 
-467 RKERDLEERYNN
+467 
-479 KLAEINREKQYH
+479 
-491 NTWIGK
+491 
-497 RDDYAELYELEKQLK
+497 
-512 SFRETMA
+512 
-519 AAAPADVKIA
+519 
-529 TLQGNID
+529 D
-536 ELTEQNKEIDR
+536 ELTEAYKKQRQLQKELTKYEHD
-547 LIQEARRKAAQ
+547 LAEARQYNSLVAQ
-558 GQFIPYNESE
+558 PSVSAKVGTSGLQAISMGAGSGVAKPTAEIENQIERIKSEISATNDIINELNNEITNTSFEEEASKTILSAIQNLTDAQNAYNEAVKAWE
-568 AYLQEQKQSNVKT
+568 AAVSDGSDISVVKE
-581 IASNQGQITKLQE
+581 K
-594 GGTAVVQNKAYW
+594 
-606 ENLKKEAQGAIDAMD
+606 QGAVDA
-621 ISLKGTAEWKKLE
+621 AKKALDE
-634 AQIVEYDAKIKQFN
+634 AR
-648 TSDKTVKS
+648 
-656 VSDAQKKLAEL
+656 KLAGVDEKTKKAVTKSQKEL
-667 IFANDRALEQSRLD
+667 ADLVLANDLALEQSRLD

-888 DTLSDEERKFQDI
+888 DTLSDKERKFQDI

-1096 NGICE
+1096 NGIRE

>member
-85 SKEKADALMS
+85 NKEKADALMAE
-95 QMVDLA
+95 MVDLA

-274 LDILVPLVATY
+274 LDILIPLVATY

-519 AAAPADVKIA
+519 AAAPADVKIV

-594 GGTAVVQNKAYW
+594 GGTAVVRNKAYW

-681 IMKDGREKELA
+681 IMKEGLDKELA
-692 ELDMQITEKL
+692 EIDFQTEQRK
-702 QVIEKERK
+702 QAISKAREEEKEASGGK
-710 LLNEAYDKDPSS
+710 LTNE
-722 ARNEAAQRMTSEF
+722 REQ
-735 KGNAGLL
+735 
-742 ARPLID
+742 
-748 AAELVKKGWEDAGD
+748 
-762 GIATVFSSQYGILDA
+762 VFTTQMA
-777 EGKEIELL
+777 
-785 VTPILPNGDVLSPQ
+785 N
-799 ELEDYIYRQL
+799 LE
-809 QGASDILKSD
+809 
-819 TKKIVIAT
+819 
-827 GVSSDGSAG
+827 
-836 EILHQ
+836 
-841 LQEAYYSEDIKFK
+841 
-854 ERQINIEQKLVDAKA
+854 AKA
-869 AINLKYA
+869 NDERIAARKKYA
-876 NEYDKISKQIMD
+876 KEYNKISKQITD
-888 DTLSDEERKFQDI
+888 SALSEEERKYQSI
-901 KDKYAE
+901 KDEYE
-907 FRKWVETAKEGGS
+907 GFRKWAETRKEGGG
-920 ITLDQAGELEGKIKQ
+920 ITPDQAKELEEKIKQ
-935 AEENK
+935 AETTKTLKAIVDEYGTAEDK
-940 VLLEKEKAWN
+940 ITEIHEKA
-950 EYLTKYGTFRER
+950 EKARQVATESGRSDLITKITQWEKDQISAIEASVIEQSDLWKQLLGDLDRMTTDQ
-962 LQATKD
+962 LQEAISQA
-968 EYDRKIAGTVTEGE
+968 RQLIANSTNLSIQDTQ
-982 RSMLEAERDAA
+982 A
-993 LADFEVQASEWA
+993 LLGSVENAY
-1005 QQLADMSIVQLD
+1005 
-1017 EMMREAQKKLEE
+1017 KKL
-1029 ARKAYDKLDSSSTS
+1029 
-1043 EAEGLRKTIIRLEAE
+1043 
-1058 IKKLKEQL
+1058 
-1066 SKASETAKTGDWGG
+1066 
-1080 MATAFNAIAE
+1080 
-1090 TTRNAA
+1090 TTRNP
-1096 NGICE
+1096 
-1101 YDEGLANVLST
+1101 
-1112 MGDIAASV
+1112 
-1120 GSFASAMG
+1120 
-1128 NIETSGASF
+1128 
-1137 ENVMGGITSGI
+1137 
-1148 SLATTVIG
+1148 
-1156 GLFNLFKRD
+1156 FK
-1165 DAIERTRRQFADL
+1165 A
-1178 NDEIIRL
+1178 L
-1185 KRESEINGWEGTIF
+1185 K
-1199 GEDAFRNASEN
+1199 D
-1210 MNVFTEAYDRYNK
+1210 AYDRYHKALKSENK
-1223 TLSKI
+1223 DGVT
-1228 QKRGGKFSFLT
+1228 
-1239 GIKEWESAAE
+1239 SAWADVQTATQGVKSNISE
-1249 SIANM
+1249 ITQIA
-1254 SVKTRHGTWFRSAKY
+1254 S
-1269 ESLGSLLPELF
+1269 SLGGILGNEVGDGISKVGSLTNDLITVFEGFGGGGASTPGGIMAWVQAGMNVATTIIGLF
-1280 DDGELN
+1280 DDSARQAEIQAEKNRQLEGTWDSINYQVERYIDLLETAGGSEYFENAEKALSSIQKGIDLTIKSLTDFPTGEVDKITGILKVISFAGGRDIN
-1286 MDALQKFTESDLFGK
+1286 TSLLGVSKEDYETLKQVYEVLQSGDKDAIIALKDNEDLFKLLPKWMQDLINKLIDYDDQLKKTQEDINKDLFQTTTSDMEDAIISWLKNVKDGSDEASEYLEDAMRDALL
-1301 LAEENQELI
+1301 
-1310 KDLVDDW
+1310 
-1317 ELYQDAIEATKD
+1317 
-1329 YLSGIF
+1329 
-1335 GDLGNTMTDALV
+1335 
-1347 DAFTNG
+1347 
-1353 TNAAE
+1353 E
-1358 SFKDSVSGMLG
+1358 SFKIEQLRPRLQEFYKKYAQYADTDQDN
-1369 KLAKDMIYS
+1369 KLD
-1378 IQLAPL
+1378 
-1384 FEEAQKQMLTAME
+1384 LTADE
-1397 NASGLSPEK
+1397 ISKLREEWK
-1406 QFEQYTNIID
+1406 DIID
-1416 SLVSS
+1416 WSKEQTEGIRDVIGESSSL
-1421 VEGKQD
+1421 
-1427 DVMRMLEAFREA
+1427 
-1439 GNKHNLDL
+1439 
-1447 FTPDNDVSAQTAST
+1447 SAQTAST